1 VSAAIF
7 IDKDGTLIDNVP
19 HNVDPRRL
27 VFAPH
32 ALDAAR
38 RFAESGFQLIV
49 VSNQP
54 GVAEGRFDH
63 AALTRLMH
71 VLASR
76 MADAGAPLAGCFA
89 CTHAKAAGC
98 SCRKPAPGLLQ
109 EAARVHGVD
118 LAGSWMVGDI
128 LDDIEAGTRAGC
140 RTVLLDVGNETEWKS
155 SPLRVPTHRVAGWR
169 EAERAILGV
178 PA

>member
-1 VSAAIF
+1 MSRAIF
-7 IDKDGTLIDNVP
+7 IDKDGTLVDNVP

-38 RFAESGFQLIV
+38 RFFDSGFKLIV

-89 CTHAKAAGC
+89 CTPGRAAGC
-98 SCRKPAPGLLQ
+98 SCRKPAPGLLNCSSTANRFSDCV
-109 EAARVHGVD
+109 ELASVSRCAKAR
-118 LAGSWMVGDI
+118 I
-128 LDDIEAGTRAGC
+128 PPRPTR
-140 RTVLLDVGNETEWKS
+140 
-155 SPLRVPTHRVAGWR
+155 PLS
-169 EAERAILGV
+169 
-178 PA
+178 